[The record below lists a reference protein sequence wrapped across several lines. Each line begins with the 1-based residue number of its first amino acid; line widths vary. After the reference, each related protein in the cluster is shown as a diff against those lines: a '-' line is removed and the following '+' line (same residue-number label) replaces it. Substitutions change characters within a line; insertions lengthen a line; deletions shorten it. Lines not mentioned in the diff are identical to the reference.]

1 LTANPFVAVRAAC
14 WRRDDQGAAASLA
27 ENQNVK
33 GVMKRQGSTPAKT
46 AGKLSDAIL
55 ATRYLDLQ
63 RLRDKVRKA
72 EARFASASLQK
83 VSISRL
89 PPRSDPARRN

>member
-1 LTANPFVAVRAAC
+1 
-14 WRRDDQGAAASLA
+14 
-27 ENQNVK
+27 
-33 GVMKRQGSTPAKT
+33 MKRQGSTPAKT

-63 RLRDKVRKA
+63 RLRDEVRKA
-72 EARFASASLQK
+72 EARFASASQK

-89 PPRSDPARRN
+89 PSRSDPARRN